1 MENYLV
7 YKGDKMKIT
16 NSERSLVEHYVYAT
30 AAAAVAIWQTGNHSI
45 KHCAFAALVGVVGPL
60 LAKFNPKGVVN
71 TLAKQEHLDAAQT
84 AILNA
89 TANKV
94 VADANKVLSSET
106 PTGGGRGPVA
116 Q

>member
-30 AAAAVAIWQTGNHSI
+30 AASAVAIWQTGNHSI

-84 AILNA
+84 AALSA
-89 TANKV
+89 VANKA
-94 VADANKVLSSET
+94 VADANKALTASPYTSSPYT
-106 PTGGGRGPVA
+106 AG
-116 Q
+116 

>member
-1 MENYLV
+1 MEKYLV

-16 NSERSLVEHYVYAT
+16 NSERSLAEHYVYAT
-30 AAAAVAIWQTGNHSI
+30 AASAVAIWQTGNHSI

-71 TLAKQEHLDAAQT
+71 ILAKQEHLSAAQT
-84 AILNA
+84 AALDSVA
-89 TANKV
+89 TA
-94 VADANKVLSSET
+94 ALSST
-106 PTGGGRGPVA
+106 SVGGGGRGPVA